1 MGTIDP
7 PPVRNSTHNPTSL
20 WEWQRAGKAMS
31 QEQLSTLEAW
41 AAQRA
46 FTRGDRFRPV
56 GDATWRALSEVPELG
71 GQLSEAEKLVA
82 SEKEAAQRRV
92 SPPFQHAT
100 VILHFKEKGFA
111 MNRKDLLEG
120 LDGESAGQLDQMGSE
135 GWEMVAAV
143 PFSSGG
149 ASMSFTG
156 SANKTD
162 AVLAFFKRR
171 IG

>member
-1 MGTIDP
+1 LQEEDSMGKIDP

-31 QEQLSTLEAW
+31 PEQLSTLEAW
-41 AAQRA
+41 AAQGA
-46 FTRGDRFRPV
+46 LDRGDRFRPV
-56 GDATWRALSEVPELG
+56 GDATWRPLSEIPELG
-71 GQLSEAEKLVA
+71 GRISEAEKPAV
-82 SEKEAAQRRV
+82 SKKESAH
-92 SPPFQHAT
+92 FQHAT
-100 VILHFKEKGFA
+100 VILRFKEKGFA
-111 MNRKDLLEG
+111 MSRKDLLEG
-120 LDGESAGQLDQMGSE
+120 LDGESAGQLDQMGAE

-162 AVLAFFKRR
+162 AVLAFFKRMM
-171 IG
+171 I